1 MGQVLH
7 GSARTTEGSVER
19 YNRGTSVA
27 QLVRPTAA
35 NIRWRSAIDA
45 PAASARCIQ
54 VGAIFEP
61 RRGVF
66 RPMPT
71 SISARDSVAVKKGE

>member
-54 VGAIFEP
+54 VGAISES